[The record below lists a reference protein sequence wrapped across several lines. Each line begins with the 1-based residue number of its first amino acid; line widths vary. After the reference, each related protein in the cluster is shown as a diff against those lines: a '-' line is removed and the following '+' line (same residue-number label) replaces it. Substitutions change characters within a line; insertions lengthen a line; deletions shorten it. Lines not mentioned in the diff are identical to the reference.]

1 MDIDGTA
8 RDDVWV
14 ATNTELF
21 RFDGNA
27 WRSVRSSED
36 DITQISIDSRSSG
49 LVALGDELHEVKKE
63 GGSWRLEL
71 FKESPC
77 KELGAIHRTSEGE
90 LWVAGTEM
98 CVARSTEDGWEVFEP
113 LFEFERFAPLDL
125 LPWTFVDHPDYDRP
139 LIASTA
145 GILLPTDD
153 SELRRLLSMRV
164 VDAEY
169 IADPGVLVAE
179 TGSAVIARWDE

>member
-1 MDIDGTA
+1 MDRCRLGGILADERSRRVFSPRGHRRDG
-8 RDDVWV
+8 
-14 ATNTELF
+14 E
-21 RFDGNA
+21 G
-27 WRSVRSSED
+27 
-36 DITQISIDSRSSG
+36 QQ
-49 LVALGDELHEVKKE
+49 EVERE

-77 KELGAIHRTSEGE
+77 KELGAIHRTPEGD

-98 CVARSTEDGWEVFEP
+98 CVARSTEGGWEVFEP
-113 LFEFERFAPLDL
+113 LFEFDCFAPLDL

-153 SELRRLLSMRV
+153 SELRRLLSVGVR
-164 VDAEY
+164 DAHY
-169 IADPGVLVAE
+169 VADPGVLVAE
-179 TGSAVIARWDE
+179 TGSALIARW